1 MQTLESSVY
10 FDEVRERALITRTSR
25 KRRVKH
31 VGWCTSPMDVIDR
44 RRDPAYRTSRVKT
57 YHISDLKVQ
66 NA

>member
-1 MQTLESSVY
+1 MQQSIASVY
-10 FDEVRERALITRTSR
+10 YDEVNERTLVARTSR
-25 KRRVKH
+25 KRRVSR

-44 RRDPAYRTSRVKT
+44 RRDPAYRTSRVRI